1 MNQATLRVEDGPL
14 LRGTASFSDD
24 LHIDG
29 QLHAVFVRSV
39 HAHARIAAID
49 AAAAMM
55 PGVVAVLTADDIRKA
70 GVETVSRP
78 PPQTGR
84 DGKAL
89 IVPHRPAL
97 ASGRVVHIGEAVA
110 LVVAESAALA
120 RDAADRV
127 IVDYEPLPVVTDATE
142 ALATGAPVVWPEA
155 AGNLALDWMIPTP
168 DSAAEVDAVL
178 AAAAHVVRIRVVNQ
192 RIAGVPL
199 EPRGA
204 TAIFDPSTSRYVL
217 HAPSQAAHSIKA
229 GLTAI
234 MGLQPSHLQVL
245 SGHVGG
251 AFGLKTPPYPEH
263 AALLVAAKLTGRP
276 VHWMATRSES
286 FLCDHQG
293 RDNITEAVL
302 GLDADGRF
310 LALKASAVTN
320 LGAYLASSG
329 AIIAT
334 NGFANCFPAQYA
346 IPKVSIAVRLAF
358 TNTVPT
364 GAYRGAGRPE
374 ANYVIERLIDAAAR
388 QLGIDRIALRRRNQV
403 APAAMP
409 YRNAIGTTYDS
420 GDFTAAMERA
430 ADLARLASFAE
441 RRAESERRGKR
452 RGIGVSCFLE
462 HAGGGPTEGAVL
474 EFVGGTLVLR
484 LGMQASGQGHATV
497 FRNLLAGRLGVAPDG
512 IAVEQGDS
520 ELPIRGG
527 PAVGSRSTNAAG
539 AAIVVGAAKL
549 IATARAEAAL
559 LLEAAPEA
567 VSYDS
572 GYFDVAG
579 TNRRISLFG
588 LAKDLGRAGAGAR
601 LTTIV
606 QADATSTYPNGCHI
620 AEVEIDPD
628 TGRVAVVG
636 YTAVDDCGVVLDHT
650 LAEAQIVGGL
660 AQGFGQALME
670 RIVYDETGQL
680 LSGSLT
686 DYAMPRAEDMPPIV
700 SAFHEVPCRTN
711 ELGVKGIGEAGPSA
725 SIGAIM
731 NAIADAI
738 PGAPIDMPATPEKV
752 WLACSKK
759 GTLVQSP
766 LFPAEAGTQN
776 RPPHRGLP

>member
-39 HAHARIAAID
+39 HAHARITAID
-49 AAAAMM
+49 IGPALA
-55 PGVVAVLTADDIRKA
+55 PGIVAVLTADDIHKA
-70 GVETVSRP
+70 GVGTVSRP
-78 PPQTGR
+78 PPQNGL
-84 DGKAL
+84 DGSAL

-97 ASGRVVHIGEAVA
+97 ATERVVHIGEAVA
-110 LVVAESAALA
+110 LVVAESLALA

-127 IVDYEPLPVVTDATE
+127 VVDYEPLPVVTDATA
-142 ALATGAPVVWPEA
+142 ALAAGAPVVWPEV
-155 AGNLALDWMIPTP
+155 GNLALDWMIPTP
-168 DSAAEVDAVL
+168 ASAAEVDAVL
-178 AAAAHVVRIRVVNQ
+178 AAAPHAVRITVVNQ
-192 RIAGVPL
+192 RLAGVPL

-204 TAIFDPSTSRYVL
+204 TALFDPSSGRYVL
-217 HAPSQAAHSIKA
+217 HAPSQAAHSLKA
-229 GLTAI
+229 ALVAI

-251 AFGLKTPPYPEH
+251 AFGLKTPAYPEH
-263 AALLVAAKLTGRP
+263 PALLVAAKLTGRP

-293 RDNITEAVL
+293 RDNVTEAAL
-302 GLDADGRF
+302 ALDEDGRF
-310 LALKASAVTN
+310 LALKATAVTN
-320 LGAYLASSG
+320 LCAYVASSG

-346 IPKVSIAVRLAF
+346 IPKVSVGVRLAF
-358 TNTVPT
+358 THTVPT

-374 ANYVIERLIDAAAR
+374 ANYVIERLIDTAAR
-388 QLGIDRIALRRRNQV
+388 QLGIDRIELRRRNQV

-409 YRNAIGTTYDS
+409 FRNAIGTTYDS
-420 GDFTAAMERA
+420 GDFAAAMEKA
-430 ADLARLASFAE
+430 ADLAHLASFGE
-441 RRAESERRGKR
+441 RRADSEQRGKR

-484 LGMQASGQGHATV
+484 LGMHASGQGHATV
-497 FRNLLAGRLGVAPDG
+497 FRNLLARPLGIAPDG

-549 IATARAEAAL
+549 VATARAEAAT
-559 LLEAAPEA
+559 LLEAAPES

-572 GYFDVAG
+572 GFFDVAG
-579 TNRRISLFG
+579 TNRRISLFA
-588 LAKDLGRAGAGAR
+588 LAEELARAGAAAR
-601 LTTIV
+601 LATVV

-620 AEVEIDPD
+620 AEVEVDPD
-628 TGRVAVVG
+628 TGNVAVVG

-680 LSGSLT
+680 LSGSLA

-738 PGAPIDMPATPEKV
+738 PGVQIDMPATPEKI
-752 WLACSKK
+752 WRACREKS
-759 GTLVQSP
+759 S
-766 LFPAEAGTQN
+766 A
-776 RPPHRGLP
+776 